1 MHRLLERQ
9 LRRYVGDLRDIPGI
23 WLGFLEVVDRAY
35 CDADEDRKLM
45 ERSLELTSQELSER
59 NRELQE
65 TATELARSNADLEQ
79 FAYVASHDLRA
90 PLRGIGNLA
99 SWLEEDV
106 GDRLGD
112 ESRRHLELLRNRVK
126 RLQSYIDA
134 LLTYSRVGRTVAQ
147 VELVDTGQ
155 LVGDVFGMVSPGGI
169 SLEVVGPL
177 PLLETVK
184 VSLQMVLVNLVGNA
198 IKHHDRSEGH
208 VVISA
213 RELDEKFRQLHP
225 GAPEARGPEFYEFAV
240 ADDGPGIPPE
250 FHERV
255 FKMFQTLRPRDEV
268 EGTGMGLALVR
279 KIVETYGGTVSLE
292 SSEGRGTT
300 FRFTWPREWKGKLRR

>member
-1 MHRLLERQ
+1 MHPLLERQ

-23 WLGFLEVVDRAY
+23 WLGFLEAVDRAY

-45 ERSLELTSQELSER
+45 ERSLELTSQELGER
-59 NRELQE
+59 NRELHE

-99 SWLEEDV
+99 SWLEEDA
-106 GDRLGD
+106 GDRLSD
-112 ESRRHLELLRNRVK
+112 ESKKHLGLLRNRVK
-126 RLQSYIDA
+126 RLQGYIDA
-134 LLTYSRVGRTVAQ
+134 LLTYSRVGRTVTE
-147 VELVDTGQ
+147 VTLVDTGQ
-155 LVGDVFGMVSPGGI
+155 LMGEIFGMVNPGGI
-169 SLEVVGPL
+169 SLEVVGLMPI
-177 PLLETVK
+177 LETVK

-198 IKHHDRSEGH
+198 IKHHDRSAGR
-208 VVISA
+208 VTISV
-213 RELDEKFRQLHP
+213 REVDE
-225 GAPEARGPEFYEFAV
+225 EFFEFAV

-255 FKMFQTLRPRDEV
+255 FQMFQTLRPRDEV

-279 KIVETYGGTVSLE
+279 KIAETYGGTVTVE
-292 SSEGRGTT
+292 SGEGRGTT
-300 FRFTWPREWKGKLRR
+300 FRFTWPRIWKGKLRR

>member
-184 VSLQMVLVNLVGNA
+184 VSLQMVLVNLIGNA

-213 RELDEKFRQLHP
+213 RELD
-225 GAPEARGPEFYEFAV
+225 GGFYEFAV

-279 KIVETYGGTVSLE
+279 KIVETYGGTVSVE
-292 SSEGRGTT
+292 SGEGRGTT